1 MIYQRFLDMILELR
15 ANMNPHSVSCDY
27 EIALFNTVSAGF
39 SNAKIF
45 GCFPHFVKNFKKC
58 INSKH
63 LGRCLPDTTQ
73 MPIANF
79 ALHARM
85 IPALAFVPVQDLD
98 ATFQELSDNSPPEQQ
113 PVLDWFEDN

>member
-1 MIYQRFLDMILELR
+1 MFARY
-15 ANMNPHSVSCDY
+15 
-27 EIALFNTVSAGF
+27 
-39 SNAKIF
+39 NA
-45 GCFPHFVKNFKKC
+45 
-58 INSKH
+58 
-63 LGRCLPDTTQ
+63 D
-73 MPIANF
+73 ANF